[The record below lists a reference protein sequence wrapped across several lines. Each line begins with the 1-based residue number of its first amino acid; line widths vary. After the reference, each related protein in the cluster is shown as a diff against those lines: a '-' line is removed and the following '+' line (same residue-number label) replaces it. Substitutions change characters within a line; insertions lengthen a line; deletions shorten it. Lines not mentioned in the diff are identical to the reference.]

1 MTVHLTRLTLLPLLA
16 AFLLA
21 LPGSLFAQA
30 GAALDYRLDASNSD
44 VSARVPFFGLASK
57 TARFPRM
64 EGRVRIVP
72 GAPEQAV
79 IDVTFDAVQIE
90 APDETTLRRLRG
102 EKFFWVERYPT
113 IRFVGRSLNLTSPTR
128 GTVTGELTARGVTRT
143 ETLQVTFDSDPTRSG
158 GGAITFTG
166 EMEIDRR
173 DYGMRSYQLI
183 VGNKV
188 DIRLRARMVPRE
200 GLILLRRTRHPNLWQ
215 PSDRAGEPR
224 SDRLRRSFHRC
235 GTSVSART

>member
-1 MTVHLTRLTLLPLLA
+1 MDLLRLTLLSLLA
-16 AFLLA
+16 ALFLA
-21 LPGSLFAQA
+21 LPGSLDAQS
-30 GAALDYRLDASNSD
+30 GAALEYRLDASASE

-72 GAPEQAV
+72 GAPERAI
-79 IDVTFDAVQIE
+79 IDVTFDATEIE
-90 APDETTLRRLRG
+90 APDAVTLRRLRG

-113 IRFVGRSLNLTSPTR
+113 IRFVGRSIDLTTPTR

-143 ETLQVTFDSDPTRSG
+143 ETLEVTFASDPEAVGNRPV
-158 GGAITFTG
+158 TFTG

-188 DIRLRARMVPRE
+188 DIRLSARMVPR
-200 GLILLRRTRHPNLWQ
+200 
-215 PSDRAGEPR
+215 
-224 SDRLRRSFHRC
+224 
-235 GTSVSART
+235 